1 MLWRTLIIMQW
12 TYYNMLM
19 ICVRDIILICY
30 LVCYNFTML
39 WCIMMC
45 CYFWYCFGV
54 NDKMMWWCGLLAA
67 DLTSKSQQNST
78 YNNHHMC
85 LTSQKLKFIITN
97 ILAKLSIYLQL
108 LIIFYLIITKL
119 ITPILMLYKVNLLVK
134 YQNSRL
140 SKNVDRRN
148 QVTKLT

>member
-1 MLWRTLIIMQW
+1 MLWRTVIIMQW

-45 CYFWYCFGV
+45 CYFWYYFGV
-54 NDKMMWWCGLLAA
+54 SDKMMWWCGLLAA